1 VRSSDKVAA
10 ASCGFSCGVIMGKDW
25 QAVADAI
32 TGRLAELDMTQ
43 RELSERSGLSVT
55 TIRQLS
61 RNYAPRHRSARTL
74 TDLSEGLRW
83 PADYLAR
90 VLEGV
95 PVTTEDPPLRE
106 ELNRLRVEVA
116 DLRTRLEAVENTVAR
131 SS

>member
-1 VRSSDKVAA
+1 
-10 ASCGFSCGVIMGKDW
+10 MGKDW

-43 RELSERSGLSVT
+43 RGLSERSGLSVT

-74 TDLSEGLRW
+74 ADLSEGLRW

-95 PVTTEDPPLRE
+95 PATTEDPPLRE